1 MLIIYVDDIV
11 TNSNVTVISKIQK
24 LMHST
29 FNMKDLV

>member
-11 TNSNVTVISKIQK
+11 TNSNITVISEIQK

-29 FNMKDLV
+29 FNMKYLV